1 MAVIV
6 GGCRLGTWTVRVT
19 VEEGLILR
27 VEFTDEEPWGVIP
40 EPIAAYCRGE
50 RMDSA
55 SLRSIALERPGLSA
69 EIYRECCRIPHGETT
84 TYGAIA
90 RRVGSS
96 ARAVGQAMRRN
107 PTPIVIPC
115 HRVIAA
121 DGSLGGFTPSVAIKQ
136 YLLTMEGCTP
146 PNC

>member
-1 MAVIV
+1 MAVSV
-6 GGCRLGTWTVRVT
+6 GACRLGEWTIRVT
-19 VEEGLILR
+19 FEGGLVLR
-27 VEFTDEEPWGVIP
+27 VEFTDDEPWGEIP

-50 RMDSA
+50 RVNGTP
-55 SLRSIALERPGLSA
+55 LRSVALDRPGRSA
-69 EIYRECCRIPHGETT
+69 EIYRECCKIPYGETS

-96 ARAVGQAMRRN
+96 ARGVGQALRRN

-121 DGSLGGFTPSVAIKQ
+121 DGSPGGFTPSVVIKQ
-136 YLLTMEGCTP
+136 YLLSMEGCTP